1 MVKIPYDFPTRAIGR
16 VYTSATPTSAAGAA
30 RDPLSRWTA

>member
-1 MVKIPYDFPTRAIGR
+1 MEKFPYDFPTRAIGR
-16 VYTSATPTSAAGAA
+16 VYTSVPPTSAAGAA